1 MGLSKEAAIAAI
13 EPELKKRGMTAYTR
27 NSVEGYE
34 VRVDFE
40 YHGVV
45 VVPEGHADVPG
56 KVKELLNI
64 VDAMSEG
71 IIRCAKG
78 EA

>member
-1 MGLSKEAAIAAI
+1 MQLSKAAAIAAI
-13 EPELKKRGMTAYTR
+13 EQELKSRGMTAYTR
-27 NSVEGYE
+27 NCVEGYE

-45 VVPEGHADVPG
+45 TVQEGHDDAPA
-56 KVKELLNI
+56 KVKELLSL